1 MTFTNWKI
9 NINLNNKVYPIHYS
23 YRNNMTFQDLLE
35 YFAYLCPE
43 LNICQCYHFQ
53 GISPDKRIINIS
65 KSDKLSRYTY
75 YFRNIVLYKNN
86 DKCEHTGNNYYFLSK
101 SNIISGFDKGII
113 TFQKNN
119 EKENNGLNQKIE
131 KQEQNLEKSK
141 FTDFYDVIVHIDS
154 IKDINKG
161 WKIEMNKKGEENYNK
176 YKNQKL
182 LKIGVIG
189 NANKGKSFLLS
200 KISKMNFPSGVSIKT
215 EGLSIKYPD
224 LTQYTERKIVLLDS
238 AGLETPVLISEPN
251 LEKDKKNELFKDKSR
266 EKLITELFLQNYI
279 INNSNILIVV
289 VDSLSFSEQK
299 LLMKVKKEMERSKI
313 NIPLYIIHNLKTF
326 TTKDQVEDYINNT
339 LFKSATFELKQGL
352 NISTKIINDSDQAYC
367 YYEVNKGKDQKIFHL
382 VYAKEGSEAGKI
394 YNQYVLDSIENSYLY
409 ITNLKPF
416 DIIKTIKER
425 YIKVSKDIIE
435 KNDND
440 ENITMDSFDNTNPKL
455 IKLKNENEI
464 KLKRCLIDEIG
475 FSNFKANGFEPK
487 YNIFKKDNKLIVRV
501 EAPGNCDLKQKTEI
515 QGEYNIIKL
524 FGEKRKDKEPEK
536 IEDNIYNLR
545 EIGKF
550 NLEIPLKFSDFRLS
564 TNDPDSKYIK
574 GVYNL
579 EYQLEIKKEG
589 DDGLLIKI
597 DDM

>member
-1 MTFTNWKI
+1 MNFTNWKI
-9 NINLNNKVYPIHYS
+9 DINLNNKVYPIHYS
-23 YRNNMTFQDLLE
+23 YRNDMTFQDLLE
-35 YFAYLCPE
+35 YFAYLCPA
-43 LNICQCYHFQ
+43 LNICQCYHFR
-53 GISPDKRIINIS
+53 GINPDKQIINIS
-65 KSDKLSRYTY
+65 KSNKLSDYTY
-75 YFRNIVLYKNN
+75 YFRNIILYRNG
-86 DKCEHTGNNYYFLSK
+86 DKCEHSGTGNNLYLLSK
-101 SNIISGFDKGII
+101 SNIISSFQNQGSISIDKVTNQI
-113 TFQKNN
+113 KVNN
-119 EKENNGLNQKIE
+119 EKQKF
-131 KQEQNLEKSK
+131 KDFK
-141 FTDFYDVIVHIDS
+141 DFYDVIVKIDS

-161 WKIEMNKKGEENYNK
+161 WKIEMKKKGEENYNK
-176 YKNQKL
+176 YKDKEL
-182 LKIGVIG
+182 IRIGVIG
-189 NANKGKSFLLS
+189 NANKGKSYLLS
-200 KISKMNFPSGVSIKT
+200 KISQIDLPSGMSIKT
-215 EGLSIKYPD
+215 EGLSIKYPELAEHPD
-224 LTQYTERKIVLLDS
+224 RQIVLLDS
-238 AGLETPVLISEPN
+238 AGLETLVLIPDKK
-251 LEKDKKNELFKDKSR
+251 LEKEKKNELFKDKSR

-339 LFKSATFELKQGL
+339 LFKSATFDLTQGL
-352 NISTKIINDSDQAYC
+352 NISTRINNNSDQVYYYYEDSDEKQP
-367 YYEVNKGKDQKIFHL
+367 KIFHL
-382 VYAKEGSEAGKI
+382 LYANEDSVAGKI
-394 YNQYVLDSIENSYLY
+394 YNQYALNFIERSYQQM
-409 ITNLKPF
+409 TDLKPL

-425 YIKVSKDIIE
+425 YIKVSQDITE
-435 KNDND
+435 KNEKD
-440 ENITMDSFDNTNPKL
+440 ENITIDNFDSTNPKL

-564 TNDPDSKYIK
+564 MNNPKSEYIK

-579 EYQLEIKKEG
+579 EYQLEIKEED
-589 DDGLLIKI
+589 DDGTLIKI

>member
-53 GISPDKRIINIS
+53 GIDPDKKIISIS
-65 KSDKLSRYTY
+65 KSNKLSDYTY
-75 YFRNIVLYKNN
+75 YFKNLILYRNE
-86 DKCEHTGNNYYFLSK
+86 DKCEHTEIENNYYLLSK
-101 SNIISGFDKGII
+101 LNIIASFYRKMNKGALSIDKI
-113 TFQKNN
+113 TNQIKVNN
-119 EKENNGLNQKIE
+119 K
-131 KQEQNLEKSK
+131 KSK

-313 NIPLYIIHNLKTF
+313 NIPLYIIHNLKTY

-339 LFKSATFELKQGL
+339 LFKSATFDLTQGL
-352 NISTKIINDSDQAYC
+352 NISTRINNNSDQVYYYYEDSDEKQP
-367 YYEVNKGKDQKIFHL
+367 KIYHL
-382 VYAKEGSEAGKI
+382 LYANEDSVAGKI
-394 YNQYVLDSIENSYLY
+394 YNQYALNFIERSYQQM
-409 ITNLKPF
+409 TDLKPL

-425 YIKVSKDIIE
+425 YIKVSQDIIE
-435 KNDND
+435 KNEKD
-440 ENITMDSFDNTNPKL
+440 ENITIDNFDSTNPKL